1 MMWEVAGGIVIAV
14 LILRFWPLIIGAA
27 LFIVV
32 IGVVAALGYLAWWGL
47 TSGTLQAFIAA
58 HPLACFGAI
67 VLIIAAIWAFENR
80 HVLSRMRLPNMRPAF
95 VREYPALSRLLLFF
109 LYSAALITIGI
120 VTDAFNKHET
130 QRSVSDS
137 AGNRQ
142 SPPQVA
148 PQTARK
154 NVFEDIISAAD
165 ELFNAAPNPSDRFD
179 APGNGGSGNK
189 SVEHGPWEDYQRAAP
204 QPATAP
210 AAKMSLSL
218 QGRIDSYTVEHY
230 RKCWATALSMNAMTY
245 VPRVEFRL
253 ARAGEL
259 EGEPRLLN
267 PSSNPVEKARGEQA
281 LAAVRRCSPMQI
293 PAEFTPFYD
302 YWRVTE
308 LDMKEDMP

>member
-32 IGVVAALGYLAWWGL
+32 LGVVAALGYLAWWGV
-47 TSGTLQAFIAA
+47 TSGTLEAFIAA

-95 VREYPALSRLLLFF
+95 FREYPALSRLLLFF
-109 LYSAALITIGI
+109 LYSAVLITIGI
-120 VTDAFNKHET
+120 VVDASNKHET
-130 QRSVSDS
+130 QRFVYDA
-137 AGNRQ
+137 AGNLQSQ
-142 SPPQVA
+142 SPPQAA
-148 PQTARK
+148 PQTAGEK
-154 NVFEDIISAAD
+154 DDNLPV
-165 ELFNAAPNPSDRFD
+165 
-179 APGNGGSGNK
+179 K
-189 SVEHGPWEDYQRAAP
+189 Q
-204 QPATAP
+204 
-210 AAKMSLSL
+210 
-218 QGRIDSYTVEHY
+218 RIDSYTVDNY

-253 ARAGEL
+253 SRAGEL
-259 EGEPRLLN
+259 EGEPRLVN

-293 PAEFTPFYD
+293 PAEFTPYYD